1 MMFTQIGAAIKMA
14 CFAAKFKKSG
24 LWLAVRAFIDG
35 RNAVAF
41 ERERRAT
48 LLMVPPMQQAG
59 TVIYDRRPDGS
70 ILSIQIPADQ
80 VVVYAAALQSY
91 SSAPVISGDQGTPA
105 TGIEK

>member
-1 MMFTQIGAAIKMA
+1 MFTQIGAAIKMA
-14 CFAAKFKKSG
+14 CSAARFKKG
-24 LWLAVRAFIDG
+24 GGMWLAVRAFIDG

-70 ILSIQIPADQ
+70 VLSIQIPADQ
-80 VVVYAAALQSY
+80 VVVYAAALQPR